1 MKTPLQRITSDCSL
15 RGHATSAYKSIQDY
29 GIIGDLHSVALVG
42 TDGSIDWYCYPH
54 FDSPSVFAAILDNTK
69 GGHFQIRTTS
79 EAVQQQLYF
88 PDTNILITRFLS
100 SEGVGE
106 VTDFM
111 PIDTTEGQTPR
122 HWIIRKV
129 GSVRGHVSF
138 SMECKPAFDYA
149 RARHRTDIR
158 KEGAVFRTNE
168 KTLGLAAS
176 VPISTDENGVRATF
190 TLREGKTSTFVLEGL
205 DSQSPKIASMDEDE
219 AEREFRNTAKYWR
232 RWLSQS
238 RYRGRWT
245 RMVTRSALVLKL
257 LTFQPSGAIVASPT
271 CSLPEVAGGERN
283 WDYRYAWIRD
293 AAFTV
298 YALLRIGFTGEARAF
313 MDWLMARI
321 SESTRA
327 GELQP
332 VYTISGGSEL
342 DEKILSHLD
351 GYMRSKPV
359 RIGNAAAKQIQLDV
373 YGALM
378 DSVYLFNKYATP
390 ISYEL
395 WCDLREILNWLCR
408 NWGRSDSGIWEIRE
422 KARQFVYSKMMCWVA
437 LDRGIRLADK
447 RGFPAEIER
456 WRKTRD
462 TIYEEIMS
470 KGWDQRRQAFVQ
482 SFGSKALDASA
493 LLMPLVFF
501 VSPTD
506 PRMLKT
512 LNAIQH
518 ELASDHLVRRYNVRQ
533 TKDGLKGNEGT
544 FSLCTFWFVEALT
557 RAGRLEEART
567 IFERMLGYANHL
579 GLYAEEI
586 GPQGGALGNF
596 PQAFTHLALI
606 SAAVNL
612 DRALGEHE

>member
-1 MKTPLQRITSDCSL
+1 L
-15 RGHATSAYKSIQDY
+15 RRHADSGYRSIQDH
-29 GIIGDLHSVALVG
+29 GIIGDLHSAALVG
-42 TDGSIDWYCYPH
+42 IDGSIDWYCYPH
-54 FDSPSVFAAILDNTK
+54 FDSPSVFASILDHRK

-100 SEGVGE
+100 TEGVGE
-106 VTDFM
+106 VTDLM
-111 PIDTTEGQTPR
+111 PIDTIEGENPR

-129 GSVRGHVSF
+129 RAVRGHVPF
-138 SMECKPAFDYA
+138 SMECVPAFDYG
-149 RARHRTDIR
+149 RAKHLTDIQ
-158 KEGAVFRTNE
+158 KAGAIFRTRNE
-168 KTLGLAAS
+168 TLGLATS
-176 VPISTDENGVRATF
+176 VPLSTDQFGVYASF
-190 TLREGKTSTFVLEGL
+190 TLTEGKSSTFVLEGL
-205 DSQSPKIASMDEDE
+205 DRQSPKILPLGEDE
-219 AEREFRNTAKYWR
+219 AEREFRETTKYWR

-271 CSLPEVAGGERN
+271 CSLPEVVGGERN

-321 SESTRA
+321 SQSRA

-332 VYTISGGSEL
+332 VYRIDGETEL
-342 DEKILSHLD
+342 EEKALTRFE

-359 RIGNAAAKQIQLDV
+359 RIGNAAAKQVQLDV

-395 WCDLREILNWLCR
+395 WSDLREIMNWLCR
-408 NWGRSDSGIWEIRE
+408 NWRRADSGIWEIRG
-422 KARQFVYSKMMCWVA
+422 KTRQFVYSKMMCWVA
-437 LDRGIRLADK
+437 LDRGIRLAEK
-447 RGFPAEIER
+447 RGFPAPIER

-462 TIYEEIMS
+462 TIYEEIMK

-482 SFGSKALDASA
+482 SFGSEALDASA

-506 PRMLKT
+506 PRMLQT

-518 ELASDHLVRRYNVRQ
+518 ELASDHLVHRYNLKQ
-533 TKDGLKGNEGT
+533 TKDGLRGSEGT

-579 GLYAEEI
+579 GLFAEEI
-586 GPQGGALGNF
+586 GPRGGGLGNF